1 MKGLYWLG
9 TSLDD
14 VRGFPAEVRREIG
27 TELFLVQRGLEPTD
41 WKPMASVG
49 GGVREIRIRLKS
61 GAWRVLYVVE
71 SDTAVYVLHAFR
83 KTTQKTARSDIDKG
97 RVRYALIP

>member
-14 VRGFPAEVRREIG
+14 VRRFPAEARREIG
-27 TELFLVQRGLEPTD
+27 TELFLVQRGVEPTD

-49 GGVREIRIRLKS
+49 AGVREIRIRLRS
-61 GAWRVLYVVE
+61 GAYRLLYVVE
-71 SDTAVYVLHAFR
+71 SDTAVYVLHAFK
-83 KTTQKTARSDIDKG
+83 KTTQKTARGDIDKA
-97 RVRYALIP
+97 RARYALIP